1 MTRRKIFTIITF
13 TILML
18 LIGRN
23 STFLPRFS
31 FFLNTKNESAAL
43 KKQIQEVVRQQTG
56 SYSVYFSN
64 VDDGRLSFGI
74 NENFIHTA
82 ASVNKVPIV
91 VTLYYLAS
99 QNKINLDEKITVQE
113 NDIQDYGTGSLRY
126 EEPGRSYSLK
136 TLAKLTLEQSD
147 NTAAHILAQKIGTD
161 NIHEVI
167 ENFGLTQT
175 SMENNKTTL
184 TDMHILF
191 KKIYSG
197 EIANKALTNEL
208 LDFLKDTDIE
218 DRIPK
223 LLPEDT
229 VVYHKTGDAVGII
242 HDVGIVEQS
251 NSAFFV
257 GIMTSDIGN
266 REEET
271 KNAIAK
277 IAKIIFD
284 FNMNK

>member
-1 MTRRKIFTIITF
+1 
-13 TILML
+13 
-18 LIGRN
+18 
-23 STFLPRFS
+23 
-31 FFLNTKNESAAL
+31 
-43 KKQIQEVVRQQTG
+43 
-56 SYSVYFSN
+56 
-64 VDDGRLSFGI
+64 
-74 NENFIHTA
+74 
-82 ASVNKVPIV
+82 
-91 VTLYYLAS
+91 
-99 QNKINLDEKITVQE
+99 
-113 NDIQDYGTGSLRY
+113 
-126 EEPGRSYSLK
+126 
-136 TLAKLTLEQSD
+136 
-147 NTAAHILAQKIGTD
+147 
-161 NIHEVI
+161 
-167 ENFGLTQT
+167 
-175 SMENNKTTL
+175 MENNKTTL

-251 NSAFFV
+251 NNAFFV